1 MQWRILSEHVPK
13 TVEELEQILLQNRDV
28 ADPEAFFQPVRP
40 ENISLEDVGIDLS
53 QVAKV
58 KTRILEAIE
67 KKQKIIVFGDYDA
80 DGVSATAILWEVLHE
95 LGADAL
101 PFIPHREKHGYGLTP
116 AALADVESHG
126 LPDLLI
132 TVDTGIVA
140 VEAVADLMKKGV
152 DVILTDHH
160 QPEVSLPPALA
171 IVHTTQVCGSGV
183 AWFLARE
190 LSESF
195 ALKSLDLL
203 ALATVSDLMPLKGP
217 NRSFVFHGLAAIQ
230 STRRLGLRVLM
241 EIAGLTDK
249 KISAGDIGYVLAPR
263 INAMGRLS
271 HGMDALRLLCT
282 KNAQRAK
289 ELASIV
295 DETNADRQQLT
306 EDLLQLA
313 RQQAQTQKNEA
324 VLIVSSPDFHEGVV
338 GLVAG
343 KLAEWYAK
351 PVIAMSVRQ
360 EVVKGSAR
368 SVPGVNVTELLRTV
382 REHLI
387 DVGGHPMAAG
397 FSMEPKN
404 LEAFKAD
411 LFASARET
419 VDVSLLVKTLTIDCA
434 LPPSL
439 ISENSMRTIDA
450 FLPFGQEN
458 PEPVFVLRDMILED
472 VQQIGNQRQ
481 HLKLSLQ
488 SADKTLSL
496 PALAWKKGELAENL
510 EQGQKIHVVG
520 VLQRNEWRNRH
531 SLQFVLKDL
540 QLEEPEF

>member
-53 QVAKV
+53 QVAKA

-230 STRRLGLRVLM
+230 STRRLGLHVLM